1 MKKAVVPGTYDPLT
15 SGHLDIIERAA
26 GLFAEVV
33 VGVAASP
40 QKNGRGPLFSLEER
54 VDLARAATVH
64 LSNVTVMPFDQLL
77 VDFTASIGAE
87 LVVKGLRVVTDFE
100 HEFQMAALNW
110 RLDSDIETVFI
121 MSVPE
126 YMYLSSSAV
135 KEIAQHGGSVCGL
148 VPPCVE
154 APLTAKYA
162 GGL

>member
-1 MKKAVVPGTYDPLT
+1 MKRAVVPGTYDPLT
-15 SGHLDIIERAA
+15 SGHLDIIERAS

-64 LSNVTVMPFDQLL
+64 LDNVTVMPFNQLL
-77 VDFTASIGAE
+77 VDFVGSIGAE

-135 KEIAQHGGSVCGL
+135 KEIAQHGGSVRGL